1 MNNGTKFTTA
11 SSSSS
16 LICLICNKA
25 KAISD
30 PESGEVICGNCGIVI
45 SDKLQESN
53 RPEWRSF
60 NTEEVNNRRRTGAPT
75 SLTRHDMG
83 LATVIGK
90 TDVDASGHKIDAS
103 MHSTIGRLRTWDFR
117 TQVYSSADRNLLQ
130 AFSELDILKDKLALP
145 DAVVEKVAY
154 IYRKVQERQLIRGRS
169 IYTVLAAVVDIA
181 AISDIKRKDLMRT
194 YRQLVL
200 ELDLQIPMADSMK
213 CIIKVANKANLSE
226 KIARQAMSIMNDLN
240 SREISA
246 GKNPMSLAAT
256 VLYLSCIKTGESIK
270 QDDISSAAGIT
281 GATLRNRLKD
291 LKSQFG

>member
-1 MNNGTKFTTA
+1 MNNSTKFTTA
-11 SSSSS
+11 SSSSSS

-30 PESGEVICGNCGIVI
+30 PESGEVICGNCGMVI

-75 SLTRHDMG
+75 SLTRHDIG

-117 TQVYSSADRNLLQ
+117 TQVYSSVDRNLLQ

-154 IYRKVQERQLIRGRS
+154 LYRKVQERQCIRGRL
-169 IYTVLAAVVDIA
+169 IPQLLAAVVDI
-181 AISDIKRKDLMRT
+181 
-194 YRQLVL
+194 V
-200 ELDLQIPMADSMK
+200 
-213 CIIKVANKANLSE
+213 
-226 KIARQAMSIMNDLN
+226 
-240 SREISA
+240 
-246 GKNPMSLAAT
+246 
-256 VLYLSCIKTGESIK
+256 
-270 QDDISSAAGIT
+270 
-281 GATLRNRLKD
+281 
-291 LKSQFG
+291 